1 MFQNI
6 ISQSEHKFSSEHLR
20 RSKQNMSAG
29 KKNIEEKQTILLKNM
44 QRLR

>member
-1 MFQNI
+1 MFQNT

-20 RSKQNMSAG
+20 RSKQKMSAG